1 MNNNLK
7 PIETLRPFTR
17 FCMTIGALPSSYLVS
32 MTFEEQ
38 LLWFC
43 NYLEKTVIPTINNN
57 GLAVEELQNKYIELK
72 SYIDNYFEN
81 LDVQEEINN
90 KLDEMAS
97 DGTLENIIS
106 EYIQLMTT
114 YTYNNVAEMRLATN
128 LVNGSFARTSGFYN
142 YNDGGGAYY
151 KVRNVT
157 NEDVIDNVIII
168 ALSDNTLVAEL
179 INPLE
184 IRPEIFGAVGDGETN
199 DSNAFSKMFNYVLS
213 KQTLATY
220 TYVTAPKMILT
231 KKYYIDNI
239 DIPDDLER
247 FTIDGEGIGYITNG
261 GFVFNNTN
269 GWQTTI
275 ENLTFNECDEPLV
288 FKYRNKEYGK
298 IIIKNCIFTNCTN
311 VCLNIARR
319 SHQVIIEK
327 NKFAANDKT
336 AIVEDVDMFYFK
348 ENWVE
353 NTTDWENNHYDIE
366 QISTNEGQMF
376 IENNLFIPGN
386 PNQTEENLYWLKI
399 TKNANIE
406 GNRFSDENNNIYS
419 AYIDYVDFD
428 TYTADKILYPI
439 ININN
444 NPYIGGKASFV
455 LNKFCGVLNI
465 KNNSFVSTKTMVR
478 VVNDTIFNNLD
489 YDKLTI
495 SITDNGGRQL
505 NYKNYLGNAS
515 GILEKTLPI
524 CLNKFIKTKN
534 LFLKNKNLNV
544 ETTLTDSHTIKIKLN
559 DHSNKT
565 LSFAGLIPVQ
575 LNYNP
580 GGSPDYSNTLLL
592 MVNLMVYYTN
602 AIVIAG
608 VTKCLSDNPDNCT
621 FTTKINGEASIPY
634 SSFPTNDIEITIDIQ
649 GPYSSSNIL
658 KATCLPMEFEPT
670 DFLMNN

>member
-1 MNNNLK
+1 MIFRNW
-7 PIETLRPFTR
+7 
-17 FCMTIGALPSSYLVS
+17 V
-32 MTFEEQ
+32 
-38 LLWFC
+38 
-43 NYLEKTVIPTINNN
+43 
-57 GLAVEELQNKYIELK
+57 LQNFPFLEDDFDALTDYELFCKMVEYMKK
-72 SYIDNYFEN
+72 S
-81 LDVQEEINN
+81 LDKIKEYQEEINN
-90 KLDEMAS
+90 FSAKIDEFQNYFDNLDVTEEVNAKLDEMVE
-97 DGTLENIIS
+97 DGTMEELIAQ
-106 EYIQLMTT
+106 YLQLQTT
-114 YTYNNVAEMRLATN
+114 YTYNSVAEMKLAEN
-128 LVNGSFARTSGFYN
+128 LVNGAFTRTSGYYS

-151 KVRNVT
+151 KIRNMLNT
-157 NEDVIDNVIII
+157 DVLDDASII
-168 ALSDNTLVAEL
+168 ALHDSSLVAEL
-179 INPLE
+179 IKPN
-184 IRPEIFGAVGDGETN
+184 IIKPEIFGAVGDGEEDDT
-199 DSNAFSKMFNYVLS
+199 SAFEKMFNYVLS
-213 KQTLATY
+213 YQTPDEIGY
-220 TYVTAPKMILT
+220 TYVRSPSMILT

-239 DIPDDLER
+239 EIPDDLEC
-247 FTIDGEGIGYITNG
+247 FTLDGEHEGYITHG
-261 GFVFNNTN
+261 GFIFNNTN

-288 FKYRNKEYGK
+288 FEYRNKEYGK
-298 IIIKNCIFTNCTN
+298 IIIKNCIFTNCTT

-319 SHQVIIEK
+319 SHQVFIEK

-336 AIVEDVDMFYFK
+336 AIIEDVDMFYFK

-376 IENNLFIPGN
+376 ITNNLFIPGN

-439 ININN
+439 INIIN

-495 SITDNGGRQL
+495 SISDNGGRQL

-534 LFLKNKNLNV
+534 LFLKNKNLNI

-634 SSFPTNDIEITIDIQ
+634 SSFPTDDIEITIDIQ
-649 GPYSSSNIL
+649 GPYAASNIL